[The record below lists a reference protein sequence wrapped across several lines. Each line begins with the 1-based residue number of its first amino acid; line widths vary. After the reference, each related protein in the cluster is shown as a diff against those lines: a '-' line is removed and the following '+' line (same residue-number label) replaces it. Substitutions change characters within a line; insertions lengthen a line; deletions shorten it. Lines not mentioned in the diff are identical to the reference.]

1 MAPQSEEL
9 SLYIHIPFC
18 LRKCPYCD
26 FNSYAG
32 LTALIPD
39 YLDATLLE
47 LQRTVTENNL
57 GERLLSTIYI
67 GGGTPSLLP
76 AAQMSRLLGAVLE
89 CMRVSADCEITVEA
103 NPGTIDAAK
112 LAGYAA
118 AGVNRLSLG
127 VQSFDDDVLAC
138 LGRIHTGREA
148 AEAVALA
155 AGAGFTNISIDLMWA
170 VPGQT
175 LTKWRSTLREACK
188 LGPTHIS
195 AYCLTYEEGTPFYER
210 RNQGELAGADEDL
223 ELEMLHATTDILQAA
238 GYLHYEISNF
248 ARPGFQC
255 RHNLT
260 YWTGAAYLGVG
271 AGAHS
276 HLSGLRWWNVREPER
291 YIARV
296 GAGEPPVEGFERLE
310 GRRRAGEM
318 LLVGLRLMDGVRFS
332 DVDRRT
338 GTECRR
344 LFADELRE
352 LSERGLVSVTD
363 ERIMLTRAGLELAD
377 EVSLYFVDPR

>member
-1 MAPQSEEL
+1 MAPQAEEL

-32 LTALIPD
+32 LASLIPD
-39 YLDATLLE
+39 YLDATVLE
-47 LQRTVTENNL
+47 LRRAIAGNNL
-57 GERLLSTIYI
+57 AGRPLSTIYL
-67 GGGTPSLLP
+67 GGGTPSLLS
-76 AAQMSRLLGAVLE
+76 AEQVSRLLGAVRE
-89 CMRVSADCEITVEA
+89 CMSVSADCEITVEA

-112 LAGYAA
+112 LAGYAET
-118 AGVNRLSLG
+118 GVNRLSLG

-138 LGRIHTGREA
+138 LGRIHTAREA

-155 AGAGFTNISIDLMWA
+155 EEAGFTNISIDLMWA

-175 LTKWRSTLREACK
+175 LSEWCRTLREACR
-188 LGPTHIS
+188 LRPTHIS

-210 RNQGELAGADEDL
+210 RIRGELAAASEEL
-223 ELEMLHATTDILQAA
+223 ELEMLHATIDILKAA

-248 ARPGFQC
+248 ARPGFEC
-255 RHNLT
+255 RHNLA
-260 YWTGAAYLGVG
+260 YWTGADYLGVG

-276 HLSGLRWWNVREPER
+276 HVRGLRWWNVRGPER
-291 YIARV
+291 YIARISA
-296 GAGEPPVEGFERLE
+296 GASPVEASERLE

-318 LLVGLRLMDGVRFS
+318 LLVGLRLMDGVRFG

-338 GTECRR
+338 GTECRGV
-344 LFADELRE
+344 FADELRE

-363 ERIMLTRAGLELAD
+363 DCLRLTKTGLELAD
-377 EVSLYFVDPR
+377 EVGLYFVDV